1 MAGELILIV
10 EDNERNLK
18 LLRDLLGAHGYRILE
33 ARSAEDALVLA
44 RAECP
49 QLVLMD
55 IQLPG
60 MDGLAALR
68 ELRAASE
75 TRATPVVAVT
85 AFAMTD
91 DRERLLA
98 AGFDGYLEKPV
109 NVRELRSSIRSYI
122 APSAIGRM
130 TDPPPRI
137 LVVDDKPENIR
148 LLDAVLS
155 PRGYTVDAVSSGAQ
169 ALEKLA
175 EEPSRPGAA
184 RHRDARSRRV

>member
-1 MAGELILIV
+1 VAGELILIV

-18 LLRDLLGAHGYRILE
+18 LLRDLLGAYGYRVLE

-44 RAECP
+44 RAGRP

-68 ELRAASE
+68 DLRAAPE
-75 TRATPVVAVT
+75 TAATPVIAVT
-85 AFAMTD
+85 AFAMKD

-109 NVRELRSSIRSYI
+109 NVRELPSYLRSYVGT
-122 APSAIGRM
+122 SAIG
-130 TDPPPRI
+130 T
-137 LVVDDKPENIR
+137 
-148 LLDAVLS
+148 
-155 PRGYTVDAVSSGAQ
+155 
-169 ALEKLA
+169 
-175 EEPSRPGAA
+175 
-184 RHRDARSRRV
+184 